1 MIPQVMAVFVPYLM
15 LVFPVE
21 TTRDRLLFGR
31 LLGPFMKQWT
41 LLSISPDRISNEP
54 K

>member
-1 MIPQVMAVFVPYLM
+1 MALFVPYLV
-15 LVFPVE
+15 LVFPGE
-21 TTRDRLLFGR
+21 TRRDRLLFGR
-31 LLGPFMKQWT
+31 LLSPFMKQWT